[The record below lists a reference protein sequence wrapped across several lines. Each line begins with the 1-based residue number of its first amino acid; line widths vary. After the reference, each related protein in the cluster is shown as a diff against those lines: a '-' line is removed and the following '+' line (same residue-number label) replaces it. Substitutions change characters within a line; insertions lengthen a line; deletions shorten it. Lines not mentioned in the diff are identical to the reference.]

1 MLESLEAAIA
11 PLRKVDPVMT
21 YLETLARMDLD
32 LPRPS
37 RLSESVS
44 KVIEM
49 KGKFMKDDYSQA
61 ARTSFVSAV
70 SVLEGETW
78 SEYSLHG
85 SAVSSEGYSMAGGRC
100 DYRYE
105 GEGSSSGEIAIA
117 APMRPGRGKRREGE
131 ISHRAGENNDNDHYE
146 DEQKVFLGGL
156 PQNIT
161 PEKLII
167 EVERQGFDVLNIP
180 VVHKRGFCKCVVL
193 ESSARAIA
201 LVKKGCILLA
211 GKKVDV
217 RKFRRI

>member
-1 MLESLEAAIA
+1 
-11 PLRKVDPVMT
+11 
-21 YLETLARMDLD
+21 
-32 LPRPS
+32 
-37 RLSESVS
+37 
-44 KVIEM
+44 
-49 KGKFMKDDYSQA
+49 MKDDYSQA

-78 SEYSLHG
+78 SEYS
-85 SAVSSEGYSMAGGRC
+85 SVSSEGYSMAGGRC
-100 DYRYE
+100 DYGYE
-105 GEGSSSGEIAIA
+105 GEGSSSGEFAIA
-117 APMRPGRGKRREGE
+117 APTRPGRERREGE
-131 ISHRAGENNDNDHYE
+131 ISHRAGENNDHDHYE